1 VTLMTVGYGDAVPM
15 TVGGRVVACIT
26 MLASIIILALPISVI
41 GANFTQQWIIY
52 KDEEKMKEQAV
63 TLKPSYLVRPHIPAL
78 TRRSVPLCLQ
88 PGSEI

>member
-1 VTLMTVGYGDAVPM
+1 VTMMTVGYGDAVPM
-15 TVGGRVVACIT
+15 TVGGRIVASLT

-63 TLKPSYLVRPHIPAL
+63 NLKPSFLVCPHIPVL
-78 TRRSVPLCLQ
+78 SNTSL
-88 PGSEI
+88 